1 MTEMKEKTD
10 LRQEI
15 MLRAEEGRR
24 AHLAAGVYT
33 AEEEDWVGGLELKLP
48 RPEASIIRRLE
59 EVQARVNQ
67 SFDPLV
73 MPQISSHRPG
83 LGRLIVAA
91 KRLVFKAA
99 RFYSTMILTRQA
111 DFNRQTVE
119 ALNDM
124 VEAHRQALE
133 QSRAVRREVEL
144 LIDQLEEAEGR
155 LRQGLEETEGR
166 LRQGLEETEGLKIGL
181 DETERGLRRELDEIR
196 QRTVRLGRTLK
207 DGVPAGT
214 APSAPAASAQMGLS
228 ESDYV
233 ALEDRHRGSTEEI
246 RAKLS
251 IYVDLFSQAPGP
263 VLDLGCGRGEF
274 LGLLAEAGIEARGVD
289 LNREMVGE
297 VRAKGLEAETAEG
310 LAHLQGLAEASLGG
324 LFMAQVIEHLDLAQ
338 LTALLEEAFRVLA
351 PKGIIVAETIN
362 PQSLSTFAGAF
373 YVDPTHIKPVHPQA
387 AKFLWESTGFKE
399 VRIIPANPYPKEAIL
414 QLLDP
419 GLLEAETIN
428 ENFARLNGL
437 IYAPPDYAVA
447 GKR

>member
-59 EVQARVNQ
+59 AVQARVNQ

-83 LGRLIVAA
+83 LGWLIVAA
-91 KRLVFKAA
+91 KRLVFKLA
-99 RFYSTMILTRQA
+99 RFYSTMILARQA

-119 ALNDM
+119 TLNDM

-133 QSRAVRREVEL
+133 QNRIARREMEL
-144 LIDQLEEAEGR
+144 LIDQ
-155 LRQGLEETEGR
+155 LEETEGR
-166 LRQGLEETEGLKIGL
+166 LRQGFEESEGRLN
-181 DETERGLRRELDEIR
+181 RELEEIR

-207 DGVPAGT
+207 EGVPAGT
-214 APSAPAASAQMGLS
+214 APPAPAAPAQMGLS

>member
-33 AEEEDWVGGLELKLP
+33 AEEEDWVAGLELKLP

-73 MPQISSHRPG
+73 MPQIFSHRPG

-91 KRLVFKAA
+91 KRLVFKLT

-119 ALNDM
+119 TLNDM

-133 QSRAVRREVEL
+133 QNRIARQEMEL
-144 LIDQLEEAEGR
+144 LIDQ
-155 LRQGLEETEGR
+155 LEETEGR
-166 LRQGLEETEGLKIGL
+166 LRQGLEESEERLK
-181 DETERGLRRELDEIR
+181 RELDEIR

-207 DGVPAGT
+207 EGVPAGT
-214 APSAPAASAQMGLS
+214 APSAPAVPAQMGLS

-233 ALEDRHRGSTEEI
+233 ALEDRHRGSTKEI

-274 LGLLAEAGIEARGVD
+274 LGLLAEAGIEAQGVD
-289 LNREMVGE
+289 LNREMVGQ
-297 VRAKGLEAETAEG
+297 VRAKGLEAETADG

-324 LFMAQVIEHLDLAQ
+324 LFMAQVIEHLPLAQ

-351 PKGIIVAETIN
+351 PEGLIVAETIN

-373 YVDPTHIKPVHPQA
+373 YVDPTHLKPVHPLA
-387 AKFLWESTGFKE
+387 ATFLWESTGFKE
-399 VRIIPANPYPKEAIL
+399 VRIIPANPYSKEAVL
-414 QLLDP
+414 QMVDP
-419 GLLEAETIN
+419 GLPGAEKIN

-437 IYAPPDYAVA
+437 IYAPQDYAVV
-447 GKR
+447 GRR